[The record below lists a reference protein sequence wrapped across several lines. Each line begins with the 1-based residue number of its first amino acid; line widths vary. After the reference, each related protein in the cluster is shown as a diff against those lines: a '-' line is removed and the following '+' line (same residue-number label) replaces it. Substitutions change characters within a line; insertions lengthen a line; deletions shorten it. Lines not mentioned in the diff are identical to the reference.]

1 MVTPQNANCPVC
13 SKTFAAKDASIEN
26 INPEEIKAAVEK
38 VKTAIDTAS
47 SNIAK
52 TLEPIAS
59 DAEKAYILDKTRT
72 IAGSMEKAY
81 EKANEEFNTFKNKI
95 ESAELYNKAVT
106 KHDEF
111 QNQYNEE
118 AKQAAAACAA
128 SHDNDKEES

>member
-1 MVTPQNANCPVC
+1 MVTPETYNCIKCNTPYNA
-13 SKTFAAKDASIEN
+13 EN
-26 INPEEIKAAVEK
+26 ISETKINPDEIKAAVEK
-38 VKTAIDTAS
+38 VNTAIDTAS

-81 EKANEEFNTFKNKI
+81 EKANEEFNSFKNKI
-95 ESAELYNKAVT
+95 ESADLYNKAVA
-106 KHDEF
+106 KHDALQEDA
-111 QNQYNEE
+111 NTK